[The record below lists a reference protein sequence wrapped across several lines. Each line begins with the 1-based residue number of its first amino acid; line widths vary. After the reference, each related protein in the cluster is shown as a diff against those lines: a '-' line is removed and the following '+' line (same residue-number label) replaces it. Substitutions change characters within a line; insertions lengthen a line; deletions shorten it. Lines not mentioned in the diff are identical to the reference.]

1 MDKDPLLQLFLR
13 LRVLS
18 NYEAPVE
25 FKLASLDLYRKR
37 KDLKEFAPYSDGLVT
52 GWLTPGSFL
61 LLCALYDVPILVA
74 EGGVC
79 YRWGAPTYAVR
90 NGVIGTMFHVGHLFE
105 IRAAKP
111 LYAAS
116 HYKVGELATIA
127 AKLGVGGKTKVE
139 IYQEVKEFLNRILG
153 NTI

>member
-1 MDKDPLLQLFLR
+1 MDPLLQLFCR

-18 NYEAPVE
+18 NYESPVE
-25 FKLASLDLYRKR
+25 FKLASLDLYRVR
-37 KDLKEFAPYSDGLVT
+37 KDLKEFAPYADGLVT

-61 LLCALYDVPILVA
+61 LLCALYNVPILVA
-74 EGGVC
+74 ERGVC

-90 NGVIGTMFHVGHLFE
+90 EGVIGPMFHVGHLFE
-105 IRAAKP
+105 IRMAKP

-116 HYKVGELATIA
+116 HYKVGELAAIA

-139 IYQEVKEFLNRILG
+139 IYQAVKEFLNRILG